1 MADDDG
7 SWSVPVFS
15 SMVSEIGYDPAAG
28 ELIVTWRNGKRS
40 AYAGVPEGKALELS
54 KAASVGQMINSEIKP
69 VYPHRYL

>member
-7 SWSVPVFS
+7 SWSVPVYS
-15 SMVSEIGYDPAAG
+15 SMVSEVGYDPASG
-28 ELIVTWRNGKRS
+28 ELIITWSNGKRS
-40 AYAGVPEGKALELS
+40 AYSGVPEGKALELS